1 MKMNEQLGMYV
12 ALLDHEFEVNIMS
25 SKCYT
30 LGKWLIKQNHGWK
43 IKVSL
48 DIIED
53 LYGIMK

>member
-1 MKMNEQLGMYV
+1 MNEQLGMYV